1 MRKACLLVLL
11 AWAVPVL
18 AQTLSPDVK
27 QFVKVDA
34 PMIALEHVRVID
46 GTGAAAKEDQTVIV
60 SKREGSVG
68 RRCRSECP

>member
-11 AWAVPVL
+11 AWAVPAL

-34 PMIALEHVRVID
+34 PVVALEHVRVILAQVE
-46 GTGAAAKEDQTVIV
+46 AARAEI
-60 SKREGSVG
+60 RERVGLRSGS
-68 RRCRSECP
+68 RQ